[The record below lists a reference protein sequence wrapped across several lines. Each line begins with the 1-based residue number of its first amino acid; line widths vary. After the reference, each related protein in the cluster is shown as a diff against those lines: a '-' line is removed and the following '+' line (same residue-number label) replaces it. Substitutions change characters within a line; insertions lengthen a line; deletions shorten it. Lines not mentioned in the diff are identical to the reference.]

1 MMSEPIC
8 VLIADDHAIVR
19 KGISALLATEHGIR
33 VVGEARNGKQ
43 AIARAESL
51 CPDVILMDLV
61 MPEVDGITAIRHI
74 TAHQPEIC
82 ILVLTSF
89 ASDDRIFKAIKAGAL
104 GFLLKDSNPE
114 ELVQAIKRVHRGE
127 SSIHPLVARR
137 LLEEL
142 SKPPPR
148 LPSSGLTDR
157 EMEVLRLVAQ
167 GRSNQQIAD
176 ELGIKAATVRTHVS
190 NLLNKLHLDSRTQAA
205 LYALR
210 KGLASIN
217 DVEA

>member
-1 MMSEPIC
+1 M
-8 VLIADDHAIVR
+8 IADDHAIVR
-19 KGISALLATEHGIR
+19 KGISALLATERGIK
-33 VVGEARNGKQ
+33 VVGEAQNGKQ

-127 SSIHPLVARR
+127 SSIHPVVARR

-142 SKPPPR
+142 SKPPPQ
-148 LPSSGLTDR
+148 LPSSRLTDR

-167 GRSNQQIAD
+167 GKSNQQIAD
-176 ELGIKAATVRTHVS
+176 ELGIKAATVHTHVS
-190 NLLNKLHLDSRTQAA
+190 NLLNKLPLDSRTQAA